1 MPVQS
6 WDIAVE
12 SNDNREE
19 VGTVESNTTAV
30 GRTRLGWGTIG
41 ASTGT
46 VVEQYMV
53 A

>member
-1 MPVQS
+1 MQS

-19 VGTVESNTTAV
+19 VGAVESNTTAV

-46 VVEQYMV
+46 MVEQYMV